1 MHLTTSSS
9 SAESRSSQSTT
20 PRTPLSLP
28 TTPTKGTKTTAD
40 QDTSNLKP
48 LPSPPPTRTALPP
61 SPATSSTPSK
71 LRRKVSVEENLERD
85 VSIQRLV
92 EYFFVVSC
100 RPRFDSNDVARD
112 QQQPQQK
119 RSLSQMPE
127 SPDPSRPPPISRRV
141 TSATTPVKTTQE
153 IRLDDGETKFSKPMT
168 PKQST
173 PTKKRGIGLFK
184 KRERVGTDEKDG
196 LQEDVTEVGSSEY
209 SLPTPQPRDTWK
221 REEAKEQPF
230 SSLSDGHEDNIH
242 LPQASERDIHT
253 FEPKVTARFP
263 LEDHRDNPFNPM
275 LTHFCFPGG
284 DFIFPSKEY
293 HMPSVHHF
301 VLTNDKGRKV
311 YGTCLT
317 VYEEYV
323 PPENTFWKSRERLH
337 RATVGESG
345 IEVSVNPQY
354 TKLYIPRVL
363 CILSI
368 WPYVKAFRE
377 YLAQLYR
384 LATSTNCMEAPIER
398 YVINICNEIP
408 APPPGAFEV
417 HLSILDSVIRFW
429 SPPAR
434 LPIAY
439 VALPYE
445 ALFDCLDIDNI
456 LHLWYCLTMER
467 KVLLVSRQHSILT
480 VCAEILCSLLY
491 PMKWSHLYV
500 PMLPQFLCP
509 MLDAPGTSMSC
520 PSVLLR

>member
-1 MHLTTSSS
+1 MYDVSSS
-9 SAESRSSQSTT
+9 SSSHSSQSANL
-20 PRTPLSLP
+20 RTPLSLP
-28 TTPTKGTKTTAD
+28 QTPTKTTTAAGN
-40 QDTSNLKP
+40 QSRSVPFPGGNT
-48 LPSPPPTRTALPP
+48 
-61 SPATSSTPSK
+61 TPSK
-71 LRRKVSVEENLERD
+71 LRRRASVDEKLEQ
-85 VSIQRLV
+85 STPIQRLV

-100 RPRFDSNDVARD
+100 RPRFDPND
-112 QQQPQQK
+112 QQHQKTKEGTAKQPTDPGT
-119 RSLSQMPE
+119 PE
-127 SPDPSRPPPISRRV
+127 PTRPPPIPRRV
-141 TSATTPVKTTQE
+141 APANTPVKKTQE
-153 IRLDDGETKFSKPMT
+153 IRLDDGEGRVARPLT

-173 PTKKRGIGLFK
+173 STKKRGMAMFK
-184 KRERVGTDEKDG
+184 KRERVDAKEHR
-196 LQEDVTEVGSSEY
+196 LED
-209 SLPTPQPRDTWK
+209 SLEGGESAAYALSPPKPRETWK
-221 REEAKEQPF
+221 REDAEEQPV
-230 SSLSDGHEDNIH
+230 DEWNEDNIH
-242 LPQASERDIHT
+242 LPQATARDIHT

-263 LEDHRDNPFNPM
+263 SKDHDNNPFNPM
-275 LTHFCFPGG
+275 LTHFCFPSG
-284 DFIFPSKEY
+284 DIVLPSKEY
-293 HMPSVHHF
+293 QMPSVHHF

-311 YGTCLT
+311 FGTCLT
-317 VYEEYV
+317 AYEEYI
-323 PPENTFWKSRERLH
+323 PPDNTFWKSRERLH
-337 RATVGESG
+337 RATVRESG
-345 IEVSVNPQY
+345 IEVSVNPQH

-398 YVINICNEIP
+398 YVMNICNEIP

-445 ALFDCLDIDNI
+445 VLFDCLDVENV

-500 PMLPQFLCP
+500 PMLPKFLCP
-509 MLDAPGTSMSC
+509 ILDAPGTLIIVTSFC
-520 PSVLLR
+520 F